1 LYILVD
7 EDRAVSKAYG
17 VWHRIGL
24 DAWNTAHPALFLI
37 DRAGMTRAI
46 WVSDRQDE
54 FPGAEEIE
62 EEVGRLAASG

>member
-1 LYILVD
+1 
-7 EDRAVSKAYG
+7 
-17 VWHRIGL
+17 VWHRLGL

-37 DRAGMTRAI
+37 DRAGVARAI

-62 EEVGRLAASG
+62 EELRGVSPS

>member
-1 LYILVD
+1 
-7 EDRAVSKAYG
+7 
-17 VWHRIGL
+17 VWHRLGL

-37 DRAGMTRAI
+37 DRAGVARAI

-62 EEVGRLAASG
+62 EELRGLSPS